1 MYDSIDSHV
10 VYFAVLLNFN
20 SKIFK
25 YNPRDKS
32 VDKSVSYKIHER
44 VKIKKSPL
52 FQFSPPIQPQGNP

>member
-10 VYFAVLLNFN
+10 VYSAVLLDFN
-20 SKIFK
+20 SEIFK
-25 YNPRDKS
+25 YNSRDKI
-32 VDKSVSYKIHER
+32 VIYKIHER